1 MNLQIIK
8 YTTLEGIGRSAM
20 KKRFVRPQVSDIGDV
35 STIVRGNVTVT
46 TTGVSSRRWKMN
58 IKPIEDALSKVRKL
72 RGVSFDW
79 KDSGRRDIGLIAE
92 EVGKIVPEVVT
103 YEDNGVD
110 AKGLDY
116 AHLMALMI
124 EAVKEQ
130 QRMIEEQ
137 RKEIQELKAAAKILA
152 SRQTGPKIRALT

>member
-1 MNLQIIK
+1 
-8 YTTLEGIGRSAM
+8 M
-20 KKRFVRPQVSDIGDV
+20 KKKFVKPRVRDIGDV
-35 STIVRGNVTVT
+35 STIVRVVT
-46 TTGVSSRRWKMN
+46 TRTVASSRRWKMN
-58 IKPIEDALSKVRKL
+58 IKPIDDSLGKVGKL
-72 RGVSFDW
+72 RGVSFEW

-92 EVGKIVPEVVT
+92 ETGKIVPEVVT
-103 YEDNGVD
+103 YEENGVD
-110 AKGLDY
+110 AKSLDY
-116 AHLMALMI
+116 AHLVALII